1 MKKRHLVVGILAV
14 LSVITFLDRMAIAV
28 TGPAI
33 QRELSIDPVAWGWV
47 LSAYVLAYSAFEIPS
62 GALGDRHGYRRELTR
77 ITVWWS
83 FFTSATAL
91 CRSVWQIAAARF
103 LFGLGAAGAYPNIS
117 GVLYRWLPLRERAR
131 GQGVIWSASRLGGA
145 LAPLLL
151 VPLAQV
157 AGWRAVFVVLG
168 VMGFAWVLVWRL
180 WFRDRPADMAGIG
193 AEELAEIG
201 ESAPGLHGGTPWRR
215 LFALPQLWLI
225 AVAYFFYA
233 FGAWFF
239 FSWFPTWLVEAR
251 DFSIAEMGLY
261 AAFPFVLG
269 VISNLIGGV
278 LCDWLERRLG
288 ARRGYRLIAS
298 SCLAATAVLLF
309 AMAEVRSPAVV
320 ILLAGASFAVMDL
333 MLPSAWAMCMTI
345 GGRCGGTAT
354 AVMNTLGNFGGFVC
368 AVAFGYIVE
377 GTGNYDLPVMGVAA
391 MMLVS
396 AGLFAS
402 IDCTRGLTEDSSSPL
417 VPRLAGEGGRIVE
430 TATP

>member
-1 MKKRHLVVGILAV
+1 MKRRHLVVAILAV

-33 QRELSIDPVAWGWV
+33 QRDLSIDPVAWGWV
-47 LSAYVLAYSAFEIPS
+47 LSAYVLAYSLFEIPS

-77 ITVWWS
+77 ITLWWS
-83 FFTSATAL
+83 FFTSITAL
-91 CRSVWQIAAARF
+91 CRSVWQIAGARF
-103 LFGLGAAGAYPNIS
+103 LFGVGAAGAYPNIS
-117 GVLYRWLPLRERAR
+117 GVLYRWLPPRERAR

-151 VPLAQV
+151 VPLEEV
-157 AGWRAVFVVLG
+157 VGWRLVFVVLG
-168 VMGFAWVLVWRL
+168 VAGLVWVLVWRL
-180 WFRDRPADMAGIG
+180 WFRDRPADLAGID

-201 ESAPGLHGGTPWRR
+201 EEPALQSGTPWRR
-215 LFALPQLWLI
+215 LFVLPQLWLI
-225 AVAYFFYA
+225 AIAYFFYA

-251 DFSIAEMGLY
+251 GFSDAQMGLY

-269 VISNLIGGV
+269 VISNLAGGV
-278 LCDWLERRLG
+278 LCDWLEKWLG

-298 SCLAATAVLLF
+298 SCLAATAALLF
-309 AMAEVRSPAVV
+309 AMAEVRGGAAV

-345 GGRCGGTAT
+345 GGRYGGTAT

-368 AVAFGYIVE
+368 AVAFGYIVA
-377 GTGNYDLPVMGVAA
+377 GTGNYDLPVIGVAA

-396 AGLFAS
+396 AGLFAA
-402 IDCTRGLTEDSSSPL
+402 IDCTRGLAEAPPAAIMPL
-417 VPRLAGEGGRIVE
+417 PA
-430 TATP
+430 